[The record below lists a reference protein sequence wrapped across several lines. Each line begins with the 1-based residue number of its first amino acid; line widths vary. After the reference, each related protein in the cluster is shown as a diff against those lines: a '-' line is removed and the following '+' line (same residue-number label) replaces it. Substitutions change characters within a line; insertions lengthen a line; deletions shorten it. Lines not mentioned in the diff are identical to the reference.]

1 MRDEAEQER
10 GSAADGVGARRCR
23 GAVGGALAVDVREAF
38 RIHRFDGATSV
49 ALQGLTLQVE
59 QGEIVVVLGP
69 SGSGKTTLLRTVAA
83 FDTLSAG
90 VARVLGTEVGSLDPG
105 AAALFR
111 ARNLGLLDQHYARAL
126 SPDLTCV
133 HTVGLGLQLLGSPRS
148 AARNVAAEL
157 LERVGLG
164 DRLDTRPGSLSGGE
178 QQRVALCAALAHRP
192 RLLLADEP
200 AGELDAENAKVV
212 YGLIAELA
220 REQGTTAL
228 VVSHDEAAAT
238 IADRLVYV
246 RDGRV
251 VEEGRPGVRTSLV
264 VTEPGWVRLPD
275 PLLEA
280 LGSPKRLH
288 ADRRQQELVL
298 SSDELDRT
306 LETPA
311 PAMFHERAATP
322 GEVVAE
328 VRGVVKRFPGAPRA
342 VLSGVSAAFGGG
354 TLTAV
359 VGRSGSGKT
368 TLLHLLAGLDRPS
381 EGRVLVQGRE
391 IEGLDRAEAAAV
403 RREHVA
409 LVTQEPGLVP
419 HLSARENVELG
430 LLVRGLEG
438 DPAGALAEVGLGARL
453 DHRADRLSAGERQ
466 RVAIARALAADPV
479 LLLADEPTARL
490 DQSNARAVA
499 ELLAKL
505 AHEHGTAVVC
515 ATHDAVVIER
525 ADAKLELA
533 ARQPVLPATAE
544 Q

>member
-1 MRDEAEQER
+1 VSIAI
-10 GSAADGVGARRCR
+10 
-23 GAVGGALAVDVREAF
+23 DVREAF
-38 RIHRFDGATSV
+38 RIHRLGAATSV

-59 QGEIVVVLGP
+59 EGEIVVVLGP
-69 SGSGKTTLLRTVAA
+69 SGSGKTTLLRTIAG

-90 VARVLGTEVGSLDPG
+90 VARVLGTDVGALGPG
-105 AAALFR
+105 AAARFR

-126 SPDLTCV
+126 SPDLSCV
-133 HTVGLGLQLLGSPRS
+133 HTVGLGLELLGAPRHEARR
-148 AARNVAAEL
+148 AAAAL

-164 DRLDTRPGSLSGGE
+164 DRLEARPGSLSGGE

-200 AGELDAENAKVV
+200 AGELDEANAKVV
-212 YGLIAELA
+212 YGLIDELA

-228 VVSHDEAAAT
+228 VVSHDQAAAS

-251 VEEGRPGVRTSLV
+251 VEEGRPGQRNSLV
-264 VTEPGWVRLPD
+264 VTAPGWVRLPD
-275 PLLEA
+275 PILEA
-280 LGSPKRLH
+280 LGSPTRLH
-288 ADRRQQELVL
+288 AEHRERELVL
-298 SSDELDRT
+298 SNDELDRN
-306 LETPA
+306 LEVPA
-311 PAMFHERAATP
+311 PVMFHEHAAQP
-322 GEVVAE
+322 GDVVAE
-328 VRGVVKRFPGAPRA
+328 LRDVVKRFNGRA
-342 VLSGVSAAFGGG
+342 VLPGVSAAFRGG

-381 EGRVLVQGRE
+381 EGHVLVDGEE
-391 IEGLDRAEAAAV
+391 IETLDRAGAAAL

-409 LVTQEPGLVP
+409 LITQEPGLVP

-438 DPAGALAEVGLGARL
+438 DAAAALTEVGLGARL

-466 RVAIARALAADPV
+466 RVAIARALAAQPV

-490 DQSNARAVA
+490 DQQNARAVA
-499 ELLAKL
+499 ELLARL

-515 ATHDAVVIER
+515 ATHDAVVIEQ

-533 ARQPVLPATAE
+533 ASAAE
-544 Q
+544 PMSSVGEPGL

>member
-1 MRDEAEQER
+1 MTPAI
-10 GSAADGVGARRCR
+10 
-23 GAVGGALAVDVREAF
+23 DVREAF
-38 RIHRFDGATSV
+38 RIHRFGGATSV
-49 ALQGLTLQVE
+49 ALQGLTLRVE
-59 QGEIVVVLGP
+59 QGELVVVLGP
-69 SGSGKTTLLRTVAA
+69 SGSGKTTLLRTIAA

-90 VARVLGTEVGSLDPG
+90 VARVLGTDVGSLGAG
-105 AAALFR
+105 AAAMFR

-133 HTVGLGLQLLGSPRS
+133 HTVGLGLELLGSPRTE
-148 AARNVAAEL
+148 ARKVAADL
-157 LERVGLG
+157 LDRVGLG
-164 DRLDTRPGSLSGGE
+164 ERFEARPGALSGGE

-200 AGELDAENAKVV
+200 AGELDGENAAIV

-251 VEEGRPGVRTSLV
+251 VEEARPGIRSSLV

-280 LGSPKRLH
+280 LGSPTRLH
-288 ADRRQQELVL
+288 AERREHELVL
-298 SSDELDRT
+298 SSDSLDRELD
-306 LETPA
+306 TPA
-311 PAMFHERAATP
+311 AAMFHEHAATP
-322 GEVVAE
+322 GETVAE
-328 VRGVVKRFPGAPRA
+328 LRGVVRRFEGAARP
-342 VLSGVSAAFGGG
+342 VLDGVSASFAAG

-368 TLLHLLAGLDRPS
+368 TLLHLLAGLERPNQ
-381 EGRVLVQGRE
+381 GQVLVQGRK
-391 IEGLDRAEAAAV
+391 IEDLDRAEAAGV

-438 DPAGALAEVGLGARL
+438 DPAAALTEVGLGARL

-466 RVAIARALAADPV
+466 RVAIARALSADPV

-490 DQSNARAVA
+490 DQSNARAVG

-515 ATHDAVVIER
+515 ATHDEVVIEQ
-525 ADAKLELA
+525 ADSKLELTPEPASRPEA
-533 ARQPVLPATAE
+533 AGQTE
-544 Q
+544 S

>member
-1 MRDEAEQER
+1 MT
-10 GSAADGVGARRCR
+10 
-23 GAVGGALAVDVREAF
+23 LAVDVREAF
-38 RIHRFDGATSV
+38 RIHRFGGATSV

-69 SGSGKTTLLRTVAA
+69 SGSGKSTLLRTVAA
-83 FDTLSAG
+83 FDRLSAG
-90 VARVLGTEVGSLDPG
+90 VARVLGTDVGSLDPG
-105 AAALFR
+105 AAAMFR

-126 SPDLTCV
+126 SPDLTCI
-133 HTVGLGLQLLGSPRS
+133 HTVGLGLELLGSPRPDAHAI
-148 AARNVAAEL
+148 AAGL

-164 DRLDTRPGSLSGGE
+164 DRLDARPGSLSGGE

-200 AGELDAENAKVV
+200 AGELDAENAAIV

-251 VEEGRPGVRTSLV
+251 VEEGRPGVRSSLV

-280 LGSPKRLH
+280 LGSPTRLH
-288 ADRRQQELVL
+288 AERREQELVL
-298 SSDELDRT
+298 SSDSLDRA
-306 LETPA
+306 LDTPA
-311 PAMFHERAATP
+311 PAMFHEHAATP
-322 GEVVAE
+322 GATVAE
-328 VRGVVKRFPGAPRA
+328 LRSVFKRFAGAPRP
-342 VLSGVSAAFGGG
+342 VLSGVSASFASG

-368 TLLHLLAGLDRPS
+368 TLLHLLAGLERPD
-381 EGRVLVQGRE
+381 EGHVLVQGRE
-391 IEGLDRAEAAAV
+391 IGDLDRAGSAAV

-438 DPAGALAEVGLGARL
+438 DPAAALAEVGLGARL

-490 DQSNARAVA
+490 DQSNARAVG

-515 ATHDAVVIER
+515 ATHDEVVIEQ
-525 ADAKLELA
+525 ADRRLELGSDPARGLTPQA
-533 ARQPVLPATAE
+533 AAHSGSSGTVPSGDSP
-544 Q
+544 